1 MSSGGVVQ
9 SMGFSPSE
17 RKMLFYSVCIPIRFT
32 IAALAFKYEKHPFF
46 VPFMVLVSTIAVV
59 QNTNDTRS
67 ERKYSRETYVKSA
80 NIIQVASRKYL
91 EHRYKSLCANFDD
104 DEFIML
110 NPVKLIPRNLLIVL
124 ENQAFHCG
132 YLLKWILKSQ
142 KPIHPLTREPLK
154 ENIKVECVSKIIE
167 YLYTDSKNF
176 RNLKRGY
183 YKRRNNIHSVT
194 KQWQKCQFK
203 N

>member
-1 MSSGGVVQ
+1 MRN
-9 SMGFSPSE
+9 PRRR
-17 RKMLFYSVCIPIRFT
+17 RK
-32 IAALAFKYEKHPFF
+32 
-46 VPFMVLVSTIAVV
+46 
-59 QNTNDTRS
+59 NRS